1 MAALRGAEL
10 AATELSAKDALI
22 LAREALYRETAG
34 SQWKPTLIGDRV
46 MPRLAEDE
54 IETPGKAGLLW
65 PSLRSQIFRID
76 AVTHG
81 GQRVEIGENE
91 YASVDLMIGPEDP
104 RPFVELASWL
114 GQDRLPWRCS
124 FILEGGGKTGMA
136 FKEIGSSFLSI
147 FPLIVTCSALS
158 LHCASCGNST
168 TISQSSC
175 EPRSRP
181 GPPWGRRASSG
192 DARQH
197 SHNESRAGAM

>member
-1 MAALRGAEL
+1 M
-10 AATELSAKDALI
+10 
-22 LAREALYRETAG
+22 
-34 SQWKPTLIGDRV
+34 
-46 MPRLAEDE
+46 
-54 IETPGKAGLLW
+54 W

-91 YASVDLMIGPEDP
+91 YASVDMMIGPEDP

-147 FPLIVTCSALS
+147 FRPTATCSAPLRR
-158 LHCASCGNST
+158 CATYANRR
-168 TISQSSC
+168 TIF
-175 EPRSRP
+175 P
-181 GPPWGRRASSG
+181 
-192 DARQH
+192 
-197 SHNESRAGAM
+197 